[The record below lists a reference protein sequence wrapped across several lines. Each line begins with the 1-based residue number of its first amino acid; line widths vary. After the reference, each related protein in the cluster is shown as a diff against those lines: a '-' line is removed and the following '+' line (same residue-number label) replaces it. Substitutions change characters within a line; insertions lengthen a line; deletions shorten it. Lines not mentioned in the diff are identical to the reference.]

1 MKKNVIAKIVIA
13 LTLTVSLAGVSW
25 AAELAGI
32 VAPRASKT
40 FTARF
45 YAGERITVG
54 VIGDGSTDLDLY
66 VYDVR
71 GNEIAKCTG
80 SSDMEEMTLKIYRS
94 ETFTIKVVNRGYDY
108 NEFVVYTD

>member
-80 SSDMEEMTLKIYRS
+80 SSD
-94 ETFTIKVVNRGYDY
+94 TFTIKVVNRGYDY